1 MFHCIAECCA
11 DSVVGGPGS
20 KRSLSA
26 WRQVYRSLQ
35 HGFACERCKNKKMM
49 MKFPNPIRS
58 FAVHF
63 VTMQTKRHEAD
74 YDPHAKKLYKSAVKN
89 DIAATKSAIET
100 FTTAKPKDRR
110 AFSALV
116 LLKDRP
122 AG

>member
-1 MFHCIAECCA
+1 MAACCA

-20 KRSLSA
+20 KRSIPA
-26 WRQVYRSLQ
+26 WRQVYRALQ
-35 HGFACERCKNKKMM
+35 HGYACDKCKNSETIK
-49 MKFPNPIRS
+49 KFPTPIRS

-74 YDPHAKKLYKSAVKN
+74 YDPHAKKLYKSSVKN
-89 DIAATKSAIET
+89 DIAATKSAIEI
-100 FTTAKPKDRR
+100 FATAKPKDRR

-122 AG
+122 SG